1 MASQVQV
8 RPAGKRNGR
17 GGWWRK
23 FRASTAGALL
33 INLVAAVVVIALV
46 QTFFVKMYVV
56 PSGSMQG
63 TLLIGDRILVN
74 RTAYAG
80 GVPPRGDVVVFSADE
95 AWNEQGQASGG
106 PAKELL
112 RYFGDVTGIGPSH
125 EKFLVK
131 RVIGIPGDV
140 VECCTAA
147 GALKVNGVA
156 QAEPYVQGDPLFN
169 VEGPNCETTP
179 RSTRCFGQVT
189 VPEGQLLVL
198 GDNRGNSKDSVYAC
212 RGAAAGAAAATA
224 CLKFVPLQNVVG
236 HTFAT
241 VLPLQR
247 FGGVN

>member
-1 MASQVQV
+1 MTDQVHTN
-8 RPAGKRNGR
+8 PHGTPSGNGGR
-17 GGWWRK
+17 LRA
-23 FRASTAGALL
+23 FRRSTLGSVL

-80 GVPPRGDVVVFSADE
+80 AVPPRGDVVVFSADE
-95 AWNEQGQASGG
+95 TWDEAGQKKGN
-106 PAKELL
+106 PVKEMA

-131 RVIGIPGDV
+131 RVIGVPGDV
-140 VECCTAA
+140 VDCCSAA
-147 GALKVNGVA
+147 GALQVNGVA
-156 QAEPYVQGDPLFN
+156 QEEPYIQGDLPFD
-169 VEGPNCETTP
+169 EAGPNCESTP
-179 RSTRCFGQVT
+179 RSARCFGPVT
-189 VPEGQLLVL
+189 VPEGKLLVL
-198 GDNRGNSKDSVYAC
+198 GDHRGNSNDSVYAC
-212 RGAAAGAAAATA
+212 RGTA
-224 CLKFVPLQNVVG
+224 ETGDCLKLVPVENVIG

-247 FGGVN
+247 IGAVR

>member
-1 MASQVQV
+1 MAQQASDSSQDTGAQW
-8 RPAGKRNGR
+8 GR
-17 GGWWRK
+17 RWRT
-23 FRASTAGALL
+23 FRRSTVGSLL
-33 INLVAAVVVIALV
+33 LNLVAAFVVIALV

-95 AWNEQGQASGG
+95 EWQETPQKKGN

-131 RVIGIPGDV
+131 RVIGLPGDV
-140 VECCTAA
+140 VGCCTAD
-147 GALKVNGVA
+147 GALSVNGEPL
-156 QAEPYVQGDPLFN
+156 AEPYIQGGPAFDPASI
-169 VEGPNCETTP
+169 NCDSTP
-179 RSTRCFGQVT
+179 GSARCFAPLT
-189 VPEGQLLVL
+189 VPEGMLLVL
-198 GDNRGNSKDSVYAC
+198 GDNRGNSNDSVYEC
-212 RGAAAGAAAATA
+212 RKTGAPADCA
-224 CLKFVPLQNVVG
+224 KFVPLENVVG

-241 VLPLQR
+241 VLPLNR
-247 FGGVN
+247 IGAVR